1 MLINT
6 GDSWKNKKALQLS
19 VLKNLFVR
27 PNSER
32 CFTDGNGPDVFK
44 KCAYKWVTPD
54 NNATDDY
61 GLLEDPDGN
70 GQCSFRLPP
79 SALDEVCL
87 SFHKKIKELQ

>member
-1 MLINT
+1 M
-6 GDSWKNKKALQLS
+6 
-19 VLKNLFVR
+19 
-27 PNSER
+27 
-32 CFTDGNGPDVFK
+32 FK